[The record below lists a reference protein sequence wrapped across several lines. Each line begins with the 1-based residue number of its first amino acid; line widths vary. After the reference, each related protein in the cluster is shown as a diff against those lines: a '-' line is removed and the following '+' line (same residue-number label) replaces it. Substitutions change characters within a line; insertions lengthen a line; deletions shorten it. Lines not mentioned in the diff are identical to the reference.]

1 MLTFSDLRPFYPFDP
16 PEALASL
23 PLRASDASRPLLT
36 EEELAAVAE
45 ATATH
50 QQDGGAWFAPC
61 MAFLRE
67 LLASLLAEP
76 ARNMAAILLRR
87 YLIEEH
93 QPWEVHLYA
102 PSLLELPGYE
112 PGAVDLLFVTAA
124 LGYTL
129 TVRKP
134 PYDLNAE
141 NIGAYIGYTRAYCD
155 AHGGKWGI
163 NERSWNLLGAG
174 GCMFV
179 FHTLKFQPERFAPD
193 FLVLKNGKSSKDG
206 SPFVTLLRHGFGIA
220 PDGSLTRDEARSSAH
235 AAPLRETEEAY
246 IAHEILPDGRV
257 WPEART
263 FRKSEWTV
271 ALDENSM
278 MLGLHIPPRLPYTVE
293 DHRRSMQEAYAF
305 YAPFLKNVGEIKGF
319 VCYSWLYSAQNK
331 HILPPESNILEIQ
344 RHVHLCPMLTELDES
359 LMFLRPGS
367 SLQQR
372 LADFRAAGNAY
383 HVGYMYVPLEEAE
396 TFGSFKHEI

>member
-1 MLTFSDLRPFYPFDP
+1 MLTFNDLRPFYPFDP
-16 PEALASL
+16 PADLQAL
-23 PLRASDASRPLLT
+23 PLREEDATRPLVT
-36 EEELAAVAE
+36 EEELTAVAE
-45 ATATH
+45 ATAKH

-61 MAFLRE
+61 MAFLRGM
-67 LLASLLAEP
+67 LAALSAEP

-87 YLIEEH
+87 YLIEEK
-93 QPWEVHLYA
+93 QPWEAHLYA
-102 PSLLELPGYE
+102 SSLLELPGYGS
-112 PGAVDLLFVTAA
+112 GAVDLLFVTAA

-141 NIGAYIGYTRAYCD
+141 NIGSYIGYTRAYAD
-155 AHGGKWGI
+155 SHGGAWGV
-163 NERSWNLLGAG
+163 NERSWNMLGCG

-179 FHTLKFQPERFAPD
+179 FHTLKFQPERFASD
-193 FLVLKNGKSSKDG
+193 FLVLKDGKG
-206 SPFVTLLRHGFGIA
+206 SFATLLKGGFGVA
-220 PDGSLTRDEARSSAH
+220 SDGSLTRDESRTVAKAE
-235 AAPLRETEEAY
+235 PMRETETAY
-246 IAHEILPDGRV
+246 IAHEILPNGTVR
-257 WPEART
+257 PEART
-263 FRKSEWTV
+263 FPKGEWTV

-293 DHRRSMQEAYAF
+293 DHRISMQQAYAF
-305 YAPFLKNVGEIKGF
+305 YAPFLKHVGEIKGF

-331 HILPPESNILEIQ
+331 HILPPESNILEMQ
-344 RHVHLCPMLTELDES
+344 KHVHLCPMLTELDES

-383 HVGYMYVPLEEAE
+383 HVGYMYVPLEEA
-396 TFGSFKHEI
+396 TDFGAFTHEL